1 LFGIFT
7 AMKIAPLPEDE
18 LSRLQALKDYAVLSS
33 EGQNEFDEIV
43 SLASF
48 ICGTPISTITLIDE
62 HRQWFKSKIGLDT
75 SETSRDVAFCA
86 HALLQDDIMIVK
98 DATLDERFH
107 DNPLVLHKPDIRFYA
122 GMPLVTP
129 EGFKLGT
136 ICVIDTVPRELTQ
149 EQNFALQVLS
159 KQVMK
164 LFELRRKKAEL
175 EKIQGMNHQLLS
187 IIGHDLRG
195 PVNSIDGLVLLA
207 EKYDLSLDD
216 YRELIPRMRKMV
228 DTTNSLLLNLLHW
241 AKNQIEGKMSGMQ
254 PLDVSQL
261 VGQIIDSHS
270 PLFVAKGNVVV
281 NKVED
286 NRLILANRNMTEFVL
301 RNLILNANKYT
312 TQGTIKITSRA
323 TDTSLEVCITDTGIG
338 MDEETK
344 SSIFLWGRAH
354 SREGTHGEKGSGF
367 GLPMS
372 KEFIEIQNGKIW
384 ITSEVNKGTSF
395 YFALP
400 AA

>member
-1 LFGIFT
+1 MLFGIFT

-18 LSRLQALKDYAVLSS
+18 LARLQALKDYAVLSP
-33 EGQNEFDEIV
+33 EGQKEFNDIV

-75 SETSRDVAFCA
+75 NETSRDVAFCS

-207 EKYDLSLDD
+207 EKYDLSLEE

-241 AKNQIEGKMSGMQ
+241 AKNQIEGKMSGKQ

-270 PLFVAKGNVVV
+270 LS
-281 NKVED
+281 
-286 NRLILANRNMTEFVL
+286 
-301 RNLILNANKYT
+301 
-312 TQGTIKITSRA
+312 Q
-323 TDTSLEVCITDTGIG
+323 
-338 MDEETK
+338 
-344 SSIFLWGRAH
+344 
-354 SREGTHGEKGSGF
+354 
-367 GLPMS
+367 
-372 KEFIEIQNGKIW
+372 KEMW
-384 ITSEVNKGTSF
+384 
-395 YFALP
+395 L
-400 AA
+400 